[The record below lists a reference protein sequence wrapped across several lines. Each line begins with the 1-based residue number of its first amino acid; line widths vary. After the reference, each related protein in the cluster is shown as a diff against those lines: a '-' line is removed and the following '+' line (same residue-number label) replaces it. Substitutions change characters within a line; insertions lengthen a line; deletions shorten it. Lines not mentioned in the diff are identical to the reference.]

1 MRDKI
6 LNKVKNRRQVGDT
19 YFESSD
25 EISEIKKS
33 SLQLRL
39 SLNLDLIIRVIF
51 QFQSRLLGCP
61 FSFCSAE
68 NADFVNSILWDDYW
82 ENF

>member
-6 LNKVKNRRQVGDT
+6 LKKVKNRRQVGDT

-61 FSFCSAE
+61 FPFCSAE
-68 NADFVNSILWDDYW
+68 NADFVDSILWDDYW
-82 ENF
+82 KNF